1 MFYIIYLLP
10 RVSECHDHSCPNH
23 EISIS
28 FPINKIYFMFL
39 TPISSAKT
47 NWDGNNYMDDLNQA
61 DYTDA
66 DTVSLAR

>member
-1 MFYIIYLLP
+1 
-10 RVSECHDHSCPNH
+10 
-23 EISIS
+23 
-28 FPINKIYFMFL
+28 MFL